1 MSGVVVDAI
10 VILQQPCDR
19 AVVEVR
25 FRLRLVKLVLQ
36 HERTAAQ
43 LFKKVRDRFPFA
55 ARVAHRLHHAARRDG
70 ARIDE
75 RSRRVVVLEQDG
87 HDRVERQPGR
97 IGADLVEHRIGP
109 VLLHGQDSRR
119 NLRHRFDAEHVIR
132 IAGLDD
138 LSVGQADRNAEKLRR
153 DIGQKRYVIGILTAV
168 VSSEFLVSLVDGL
181 VHLLSIEL
189 LHDQIFL
196 SFSLRL
202 VAVEPVAVGDTG
214 LAAEAAP
221 DGAVPVAVG
230 VTGTPAELVP
240 AGTAAG
246 CTS

>member
-1 MSGVVVDAI
+1 M
-10 VILQQPCDR
+10 
-19 AVVEVR
+19 
-25 FRLRLVKLVLQ
+25 
-36 HERTAAQ
+36 
-43 LFKKVRDRFPFA
+43 
-55 ARVAHRLHHAARRDG
+55 
-70 ARIDE
+70 
-75 RSRRVVVLEQDG
+75 VVLEQDG
-87 HDRVERQPGR
+87 HDRVERQSGR

-138 LSVGQADRNAEKLRR
+138 L
-153 DIGQKRYVIGILTAV
+153 IGQKRYVIGILTAV
-168 VSSEFLVSLVDGL
+168 VPSEFLVSLVDGL

>member
-1 MSGVVVDAI
+1 M
-10 VILQQPCDR
+10 
-19 AVVEVR
+19 
-25 FRLRLVKLVLQ
+25 
-36 HERTAAQ
+36 
-43 LFKKVRDRFPFA
+43 
-55 ARVAHRLHHAARRDG
+55 
-70 ARIDE
+70 
-75 RSRRVVVLEQDG
+75 VVLEQDS
-87 HDRVERQPGR
+87 HDRVEGQSGR
-97 IGADLVEHRIGP
+97 IGADLVEHRVGP
-109 VLLHGQDSRR
+109 VLLHGQNGRR
-119 NLRHRFDAEHVIR
+119 NFRHRLDAEYVIR

-153 DIGQKRYVIGILTAV
+153 DIGQKRYVIGVLATV
-168 VSSEFLVSLVDGL
+168 VPSEFLVSLVDGL
-181 VHLLSIEL
+181 VHLLSVEF
-189 LHDQIFL
+189 LHNQDFL
-196 SFSLRL
+196 SFSLWL